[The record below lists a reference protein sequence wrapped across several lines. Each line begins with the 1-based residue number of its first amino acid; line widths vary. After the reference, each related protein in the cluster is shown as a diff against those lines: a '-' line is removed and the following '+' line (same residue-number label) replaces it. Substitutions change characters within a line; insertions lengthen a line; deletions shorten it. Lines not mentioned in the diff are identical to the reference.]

1 MLQNTFARKSAFI
14 LTAAVATVTA
24 APGAMAAGLQLEEV
38 VVTAQKR
45 SQAVTDIP
53 MSITAFTGDAMK
65 DAGVQDTTDI
75 AAMVPGLAFSDS
87 PTGPPIY
94 TMRGVGF
101 NESSTQASSTV
112 GVYYDEVGVP
122 YPIMTRGPTLDIERV
137 EVLKGPQGTLYGRN
151 STGGAINYITV
162 KPGDEF
168 EAGITGSYGSYGVAS
183 GEGFISGPLT
193 DTVRARLAAK
203 YVTSNEGWQESVSR
217 NDELGEQD
225 KMSVR
230 FSLAADLGERADA
243 LFTTSYWKDESDT
256 LAPQFLAGSY
266 ANLGPVADVIRPHE
280 PIAGSI
286 GSDAT
291 EADWTKGRTPRFDME
306 SLSLALTLHYDISDS
321 MRLTSL
327 TSYADYDENGS
338 TFDRGGFAGIPVS
351 DDTRPYMNGD
361 IAGLPDG
368 AILTNDFS
376 TITSSIDV
384 FTQELR
390 LNGDTELASWVVGL
404 YYSDDSIDGTANQ
417 SFNLT
422 TSTNGLAGG
431 APFANF
437 PAIDNIGN
445 QDTKTW
451 AAFASA
457 DWMLTDQLTLTTGIR
472 YTDSE
477 IDFEGCTADT
487 GDGTIAFFFNWL
499 TERVS
504 GGAIPGTIEPGGCVT
519 WNLLP
524 GLPVGPSG
532 IVEGSLNEDSVS
544 WRLALNYDMTDDISL
559 YGSASRGFKSGS
571 FPTLGGSN
579 SSQYIPVVQEEVD
592 AFELGFK
599 LTMQEGA
606 AQLNGAVYYY
616 DYTDKQLLTKI
627 SDPVFGRLFALKNV
641 DSSDVY
647 GAELELQWIIMEG
660 LTVNGSVNYLET
672 EIGSFIGSNQLGQE
686 IDFDGSEFPFSS
698 NFQANIGAQYEWD
711 VSDSLIG
718 TVAFGL
724 NYTGEAESDYQSKDS
739 TTTDGAPYTYD
750 KRFDIDSYT
759 LLDARIGVSAANGQW
774 RTYAWGRNLTDE
786 YYYNNVQ
793 QSTDMLVR
801 YAGMPR
807 TFGVTVEYNWQ

>member
-1 MLQNTFARKSAFI
+1 MSKLNFTPKSKLLLA
-14 LTAAVATVTA
+14 TAVAGAIA
-24 APGAMAAGLQLEEV
+24 APLAAAQGPRLEEV

-53 MSITAFTGDAMK
+53 MSITAFSGETMK

-75 AAMVPGLAFSDS
+75 AAMVPGMAFSDS

-112 GVYYDEVGVP
+112 GVYVDEVGVP
-122 YPIMTRGPTLDIERV
+122 YPIMTRGPILDIERV

-151 STGGAINYITV
+151 STGGAINFIAA
-162 KPGDEF
+162 KPSDAL
-168 EAGITGSYGSYGVAS
+168 EAGVTGSYGRYGVTS
-183 GEGFISGPLT
+183 GEGFVSGPLT
-193 DTVRARLAAK
+193 DSMRARLAAK
-203 YVTSNEGWQESVSR
+203 YVTSDEGWQESVSR
-217 NDELGEQD
+217 GDELGEQD
-225 KMSVR
+225 KMSLR
-230 FSLAADLGERADA
+230 FSLAADLGDRADA
-243 LFTTSYWKDESDT
+243 LFTTSYWKDKSDT
-256 LAPQFLAGSY
+256 LAPQFQAGNY
-266 ANLGPVADVIRPHE
+266 ANSGPVADAIRPSE
-280 PIAGSI
+280 PTAGSI
-286 GSDAT
+286 GDDAT
-291 EADWTKGRTPRFDME
+291 EAEWTKGLTPQFDME
-306 SLSLALTLHYDISDS
+306 NLSFALTLHYELNDS

-327 TSYADYDENGS
+327 TSYADYDDNGS
-338 TFDRGGFAGIPVS
+338 TFNRSGIAGIPAS
-351 DDTRPYMNGD
+351 DATRPYMNGD
-361 IAGLPDG
+361 IADLPDG
-368 AILTNDFS
+368 SILTNDLS
-376 TITSSIDV
+376 TVNSSIDA

-390 LNGDTELASWVVGL
+390 LHGEAGIATWVTGL

-431 APFANF
+431 APFGNF

-445 QDTKTW
+445 QDSKTY

-457 DWMLTDQLTLTTGIR
+457 DWALTDTLTLTTGVR
-472 YTDSE
+472 YTDSQ

-487 GDGTIAFFFNWL
+487 GDGATADFFNWL
-499 TERVS
+499 TDRVS
-504 GGAIPGTIEPGGCVT
+504 GGAIPGNIAPGECVT

-524 GLPVGPSG
+524 GLPVGPPG
-532 IVEGSLNEDSVS
+532 IVKNDLDEDSWS
-544 WRLALNYDMTDDISL
+544 WRAALNYDLNDDLSV

-579 SSQYIPVVQEEVD
+579 SSQYIPVVQEQVD
-592 AFELGFK
+592 AYELGFK
-599 LTMQEGA
+599 ATLQEGA

-627 SDPVFGRLFALKNV
+627 SDPVFGRLFALNNV
-641 DSSDVY
+641 DDSEVY
-647 GAELELQWIIMEG
+647 GAELELLWMPMNG
-660 LTVNGSVNYLET
+660 LTLSSSVNYLET
-672 EIGSFIGSNQLGQE
+672 EIGSFIGSNQVGQE

-698 NFQANIGAQYEWD
+698 NWQSSFNAQYEWD
-711 VSDSLIG
+711 LSNNLVG
-718 TVAFGL
+718 TVAMGVS
-724 NYTGEAESDYQSKDS
+724 YTGDADSDYKSDDA
-739 TTTDGAPYTYD
+739 TTTDGEPYSYD

-759 LLDARIGVSAANGQW
+759 LVDARVGVAAADGKW
-774 RTYAWGRNLTDE
+774 RTFAWGRNLTDE

-807 TFGVTVEYNWQ
+807 TYGLTLEYNW